1 MNSFQSTILLFQFL
15 RGATEKYNLE
25 KKLSIIGIVLSQSFI
40 DWKDCWSFVK
50 TDSALWLFLCFQKR
64 CRLAFLLLLRVS
76 VYGIQKC
83 IFYMLLWDMYSILP
97 KLRNIITTNK
107 LFSSFLANLTC
118 LIEHNNYIAL
128 WFLFSWRNFTYNRS

>member
-25 KKLSIIGIVLSQSFI
+25 IFFCQLLASFYHSHSLIEKIVGALLKKIQ
-40 DWKDCWSFVK
+40 
-50 TDSALWLFLCFQKR
+50 LFDFFCVFKR
-64 CRLAFLLLLRVS
+64 CRSAFLLLLRVS

-83 IFYMLLWDMYSILP
+83 IFYMLRWNMYSILHQ
-97 KLRNIITTNK
+97 LRNIITTIK

-118 LIEHNNYIAL
+118 LIENNNYIAL
-128 WFLFSWRNFTYNRS
+128 WFLFSWRNFTYYSS